1 MRSNF
6 DLKTIFAA
14 RDIESARLMLHKAEC
29 LHTAGVIDFAQR
41 DALVAGLAEMIRTTL
56 SSPAKPTADEPQ

>member
-6 DLKTIFAA
+6 DLKAIFAA

-29 LHTAGVIDFAQR
+29 LHKAGVIDFAQK
-41 DALVAGLAEMIRTTL
+41 DALVAGLAEMIRTAP
-56 SSPAKPTADEPQ
+56 SSRAKPTANDRQ